1 MKTTAMGNK
10 AHNHNDYVELYKY
23 NTQTGWKARRLE
35 DRKED
40 DLPDTG
46 DGGTHAGRQ
55 RCNVKIHREEAAE
68 ERNLIVDTMTTRL
81 VVVVAVFL
89 VLLLLYRHERPQ

>member
-1 MKTTAMGNK
+1 MGNK

-46 DGGTHAGRQ
+46 DGGGVTHGTHAGRQ
-55 RCNVKIHREEAAE
+55 RCNVKIRQEEAAE

-81 VVVVAVFL
+81 VVVVVVFL
-89 VLLLLYRHERPQ
+89 VLLLLYKHERPQ